1 MNKTPIDS
9 SDEQVV
15 HPHHHHKGSHRKHHH
30 RHHRSHQNHEKKSD
44 PTIELPKEKEKELQ
58 SSATKLPVIV
68 REESSDI
75 LNNEENDSTNQ
86 ASPPENTIAISITD
100 GEGAKAKDTKLGS
113 SIARNGRRVST
124 TEERRNPFAQRE
136 GNSLVW
142 NDVSMSLTTKQCERK
157 ILNSV
162 WGDVPSGEITAIMGP
177 SGAGK
182 TTLLNILSG
191 RCRSNANIKIESDIR
206 MNDYAIDPATNIDV
220 RKQIAFVSQ
229 DDALAFTATP
239 REAIRFSAKL
249 RLPRITTDDEI
260 EELADKML
268 EELGLGECAGTMIG
282 GSLVKGISGGERKR
296 TSVGV
301 ELVTKPTLVFLDEPT
316 SGLDSF
322 SAMQVI
328 KVLKKI
334 AQAGCSVLFTIHQPS
349 SDVFNS
355 FDRLILLNRGMVMY
369 QGSVNDCP
377 NFFAQHNHTM
387 PKNYNPA
394 DWIMS
399 VAQQYTQEQ
408 LITEGFFA
416 ENDRVLPPAL
426 VPKDGELLNSLGV
439 SRRGDVEDDE
449 WKHVGFGTET
459 RVLFQREIRHNLRN
473 KQGVGA
479 RFALTTFISILVG
492 SIFFGVGGV
501 ESYTDPSKFNSHFG
515 AMILEILLI
524 AYYMVDLQAG
534 FFKFLAIEYALAMSS
549 TAVAVLVGCSV
560 EDPKMAIEFMPILF
574 IPQILF
580 AGLFVRTDLI
590 PVWLRWAQYL
600 CALTYGVNLALLA
613 EFGSCAENV
622 SMQPNMCAQLL
633 GANQVKEEE
642 KPLYWAIL
650 WGLFFVFRL
659 GGLAMLRKKA
669 TKFY

>member
-9 SDEQVV
+9 SDDQVV

-44 PTIELPKEKEKELQ
+44 STIELPKEKDNELQ

-334 AQAGCSVLFTIHQPS
+334 AQAGCS
-349 SDVFNS
+349 
-355 FDRLILLNRGMVMY
+355 
-369 QGSVNDCP
+369 
-377 NFFAQHNHTM
+377 
-387 PKNYNPA
+387 NYNPA

-501 ESYTDPSKFNSHFG
+501 ESYTDPSVSVLLFAPLCQRSHF
-515 AMILEILLI
+515 
-524 AYYMVDLQAG
+524 
-534 FFKFLAIEYALAMSS
+534 
-549 TAVAVLVGCSV
+549 
-560 EDPKMAIEFMPILF
+560 
-574 IPQILF
+574 
-580 AGLFVRTDLI
+580 
-590 PVWLRWAQYL
+590 
-600 CALTYGVNLALLA
+600 
-613 EFGSCAENV
+613 
-622 SMQPNMCAQLL
+622 
-633 GANQVKEEE
+633 
-642 KPLYWAIL
+642 
-650 WGLFFVFRL
+650 
-659 GGLAMLRKKA
+659 
-669 TKFY
+669 

>member
-1 MNKTPIDS
+1 M
-9 SDEQVV
+9 SDTRYF
-15 HPHHHHKGSHRKHHH
+15 H
-30 RHHRSHQNHEKKSD
+30 
-44 PTIELPKEKEKELQ
+44 
-58 SSATKLPVIV
+58 
-68 REESSDI
+68 
-75 LNNEENDSTNQ
+75 
-86 ASPPENTIAISITD
+86 
-100 GEGAKAKDTKLGS
+100 
-113 SIARNGRRVST
+113 
-124 TEERRNPFAQRE
+124 
-136 GNSLVW
+136 
-142 NDVSMSLTTKQCERK
+142 
-157 ILNSV
+157 
-162 WGDVPSGEITAIMGP
+162 
-177 SGAGK
+177 
-182 TTLLNILSG
+182 LL
-191 RCRSNANIKIESDIR
+191 
-206 MNDYAIDPATNIDV
+206 
-220 RKQIAFVSQ
+220 
-229 DDALAFTATP
+229 FT
-239 REAIRFSAKL
+239 
-249 RLPRITTDDEI
+249 
-260 EELADKML
+260 
-268 EELGLGECAGTMIG
+268 
-282 GSLVKGISGGERKR
+282 
-296 TSVGV
+296 
-301 ELVTKPTLVFLDEPT
+301 EPT

-501 ESYTDPSKFNSHFG
+501 ESYTDPSVSVLLFAPLCQRSHFLCIRFFG
-515 AMILEILLI
+515 LDRSSIVTLEPWC
-524 AYYMVDLQAG
+524 V
-534 FFKFLAIEYALAMSS
+534 
-549 TAVAVLVGCSV
+549 
-560 EDPKMAIEFMPILF
+560 
-574 IPQILF
+574 
-580 AGLFVRTDLI
+580 
-590 PVWLRWAQYL
+590 
-600 CALTYGVNLALLA
+600 
-613 EFGSCAENV
+613 
-622 SMQPNMCAQLL
+622 
-633 GANQVKEEE
+633 
-642 KPLYWAIL
+642 
-650 WGLFFVFRL
+650 FFVENMFVDIRRL
-659 GGLAMLRKKA
+659 LLSPSHRNHSLTFTPAPGDGIDDLNVRNSLAYSHFVPRRKTSLLERVLNQPLRCCVLLHF
-669 TKFY
+669 TSRNGSTDHLPSDTGDPTHCLLHGRSPGWFLQVPRY